1 MMTLLKDWGLTI
13 RGDAAIKHNL
23 PPQRTTELPQRARIA
38 IPINYK
44 ILSQR
49 YDNEVFAIPPNRHSS
64 LRCILNRITELNV
77 RH

>member
-1 MMTLLKDWGLTI
+1 MTLLKDWGLTI
-13 RGDAAIKHNL
+13 RGDVKHNL

-44 ILSQR
+44 VLNQR
-49 YDNEVFAIPPNRHSS
+49 NDDEVFPVPPNGHSPLC
-64 LRCILNRITELNV
+64 LRNRLTELKV